1 MPSLF
6 NRTPVEVRQKTEID
20 LLRRKVTAL
29 EKEISAEKKNVAS
42 YVKSEKD
49 TLAAWRKYVENL
61 FRGLREDYA
70 NLQESLERTEAT
82 YRNKMGSP
90 RYEREGLESSGVG
103 RDDNQ
108 DVNGYGAQRNEFS
121 RDSNQGESS
130 YGVQRNHGGQTI
142 GAKSSQAKEEG
153 LRGSQGSQ
161 ADSGMSGQG
170 SGKDLAKEEDQGSK
184 DDKSNQENSW
194 GQGDQT
200 EKVESEAQGDQ
211 GFGNEGVEEV
221 QADPSWGGEEKNEEQ
236 VAEPTGSAWDN

>member
-49 TLAAWRKYVENL
+49 TLATWRKYVENL

-70 NLQESLERTEAT
+70 NLQESLERTEAS

-90 RYEREGLESSGVG
+90 RYEREGLESSGVS
-103 RDDNQ
+103 RDDNR
-108 DVNGYGAQRNEFS
+108 DLNDYGAQRNEFS
-121 RDSNQGESS
+121 RDSNRGESS
-130 YGVQRNHGGQTI
+130 YCVRRNQGGQT
-142 GAKSSQAKEEG
+142 GGVKSSQAKEEG
-153 LRGSQGSQ
+153 VRGSQGSN
-161 ADSGMSGQG
+161 
-170 SGKDLAKEEDQGSK
+170 K
-184 DDKSNQENSW
+184 DDKGDQKESG

-211 GFGNEGVEEV
+211 GFGNGGVEEV
-221 QADPSWGGEEKNEEQ
+221 QADPSWGSGGGEEKKEDQAAEETKG
-236 VAEPTGSAWDN
+236 VDAGSAW

>member
-49 TLAAWRKYVENL
+49 TLATWRKHVENL

-70 NLQESLERTEAT
+70 NLQESLERTEAN

-90 RYEREGLESSGVG
+90 RYEKGGFENSGVG
-103 RDDNQ
+103 RDDNR
-108 DVNGYGAQRNEFS
+108 DLSDCRAQRNEFS
-121 RDSNQGESS
+121 RESNRGQGT
-130 YGVQRNHGGQTI
+130 YGGQRNEGRKTGGV
-142 GAKSSQAKEEG
+142 KSSPTKEEEV
-153 LRGSQGSQ
+153 RGSQGSK
-161 ADSGMSGQG
+161 G
-170 SGKDLAKEEDQGSK
+170 
-184 DDKSNQENSW
+184 ENSW

-200 EKVESEAQGDQ
+200 ETVESEAQKDQ
-211 GFGNEGVEEV
+211 GFGNGGSEEIK
-221 QADPSWGGEEKNEEQ
+221 ADQGWGGGGDE
-236 VAEPTGSAWDN
+236 